1 MGLFS
6 KKSSNASA
14 SVQRIDAILQE
25 EFDGALQ
32 FDGEDFWVGG
42 QGSTMVMVQYFDGG
56 DAAKCGARV
65 DAIVIDQVVAT
76 PDLCFE
82 LLTNATYDT
91 VLGRW
96 RIIPFEGGSGKSRV
110 LLGMALLD
118 VDGSLDADEII
129 NVVRYI
135 ASAAD
140 HLDDELA
147 TKYGGKT
154 ALAE

>member
-6 KKSSNASA
+6 KKSSKASA

-32 FDGEDFWVGG
+32 FDGEDFWMGRA
-42 QGSTMVMVQYFDGG
+42 GSSAVTVQYMDFGSAEG
-56 DAAKCGARV
+56 LVRV
-65 DAIVIDQVVAT
+65 DAVVIDQVVAT

-82 LLTNATYDT
+82 LLTNATYDIG
-91 VLGRW
+91 LGRW
-96 RIIPFEGGSGKSRV
+96 RIIPIEDGSGKSRV
-110 LLGMALLD
+110 LLGVELLD

-129 NVVRYI
+129 NVVTWI

-140 HLDDELA
+140 HFDDELA

-154 ALAE
+154 AFLE